1 MPAGSSLRAVPLWL
15 GAVAGVLSGLLGIG
29 GGLVIGPAL
38 ALRGVELPRATGT
51 ALAVVLPVA
60 CVAVLTE
67 SLHAPQQ
74 LHLFIALS
82 LAVGGQIGA
91 PLGSAILKRLPAG
104 GLRLVFILLL
114 LYAAARNSGLWGE
127 LPGAPVGSTPV
138 LDQLDYAI
146 VALLGIAAGVS
157 AVLFG
162 VGGGV
167 VVVPGLVLL
176 LEGMPMRDAMATSLL
191 AMIPTAAAGLR
202 LAMQQGRVVQGS
214 LPRVLL
220 PALFGAM
227 AGVLLRNEAIPTTQ
241 LGQAFAAFLLLIAW
255 RLARPARPT

>member
-1 MPAGSSLRAVPLWL
+1 MSAASTLRAVPLWL

-38 ALRGVELPRATGT
+38 ALRGLELPRATGT

-67 SLHAPQQ
+67 AIHAPAQ
-74 LHLFIALS
+74 LHLLIALA

-91 PLGSAILKRLPAG
+91 PLGSAVLQRLPAG
-104 GLRLVFILLL
+104 GLRFAFLLLL
-114 LYAAARNSGLWGE
+114 LYAAARNSGLIGE
-127 LPGAPVGSTPV
+127 LPGAPDGTVPT
-138 LDQLDYAI
+138 LAALDYAI
-146 VALLGIAAGVS
+146 VVLLGVAAGVS

-176 LEGMPMRDAMATSLL
+176 LDGMPLRDAMATSLL

-202 LAMQQGRVVQGS
+202 LAMQQGRVVPGG
-214 LPRVLL
+214 LPRILL
-220 PALFGAM
+220 PALLGAIT
-227 AGVLLRNEAIPTTQ
+227 GVLLRNEAVPTTQ
-241 LGQAFAAFLLLIAW
+241 LGQAFAAFLLFVAW
-255 RLARPARPT
+255 RLGRRA